1 MADNGWVKLH
11 RDITDH
17 WLWDCE
23 FSYAQAWIDLILK
36 ACHKPNKLMIKG
48 QLIELKRGQQARS
61 EVTLSKEW
69 KWSRGKV
76 RRFLNQ
82 CLNDGMIECEAT
94 HLTSIITV
102 CNYDSF
108 QGGDTAS
115 DTANDTSGDTPNEHL
130 AVHKQECKELK
141 NVKNERE
148 VIKDKVSQKLDF
160 SSWPSMPSQNLMDEW
175 KALRRRMKAT
185 VTQTVVNRT
194 GKELH
199 KALEAGFTVDQCFEQ
214 WIYKGW
220 RGFEAAWMTGYQRVK
235 PQSPTHN
242 ISGIDYKDSD
252 L

>member
-1 MADNGWVKLH
+1 
-11 RDITDH
+11 
-17 WLWDCE
+17 
-23 FSYAQAWIDLILK
+23 
-36 ACHKPNKLMIKG
+36 
-48 QLIELKRGQQARS
+48 
-61 EVTLSKEW
+61 
-69 KWSRGKV
+69 
-76 RRFLNQ
+76 
-82 CLNDGMIECEAT
+82 MIECEAT

-108 QGGDTAS
+108 QGCDTAG

-175 KALRRRMKAT
+175 KALRRRMKAP

-199 KALEAGFTVDQCFEQ
+199 KALEVGFTVDQCFEQ

-220 RGFEAAWMTGYQRVK
+220 RGFEAEWLNGANHGQNSSQAAPK
-235 PQSPTHN
+235 PREFSQ
-242 ISGIDYKDSD
+242 
-252 L
+252 

>member
-160 SSWPSMPSQNLMDEW
+160 SCWPGIPSQGLMTEW

-185 VTQTVVNRT
+185 VTQTVVNST

-199 KALEAGFTVDQCFEQ
+199 KAVAMGFTVDQCFEL

-220 RGFEAAWMTGYQRVK
+220 RGFEAEWLNGANHGQKSSQAAPK
-235 PQSPTHN
+235 PREFSQ
-242 ISGIDYKDSD
+242 
-252 L
+252 